1 MTLFSNLIQY
11 LIFTNYIN
19 YISTTTTSPTLTID
33 YPPHFTC
40 SLCFLYHLQMLVE
53 KTAFLCRLPKY
64 IFIQK

>member
-11 LIFTNYIN
+11 LILTNSTNHIF
-19 YISTTTTSPTLTID
+19 TTTTSTTLTID
-33 YPPHFTC
+33 YPPPFTC